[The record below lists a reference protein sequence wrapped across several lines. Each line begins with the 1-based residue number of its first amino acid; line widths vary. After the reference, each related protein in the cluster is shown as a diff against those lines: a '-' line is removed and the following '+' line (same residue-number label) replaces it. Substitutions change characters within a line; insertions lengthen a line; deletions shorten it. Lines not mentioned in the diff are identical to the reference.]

1 MQQHHFLKASILKHY
16 FSRNEVLVKRFVDLT
31 SHVLYMACDMH
42 HQNIY
47 CTQLCNFQVFQD
59 STLPVRHGK
68 GVNKWQKAASPY
80 TTQSRQYTTSQTRKV
95 RH

>member
-68 GVNKWQKAASPY
+68 GVRLRPHVA
-80 TTQSRQYTTSQTRKV
+80 TR
-95 RH
+95 